1 MTMQKGHFRRKA
13 ALLLA
18 ALTASAALGF
28 TASADF
34 SKSTAYPD
42 NLFTDLEKG
51 SWYEASVKDVYEF
64 GLMKGDSDTT
74 FSPNGTLT
82 AAEGITV
89 AVRIHQVLHGTELPA
104 NDGEWYAPYVAYA
117 LQNGLMEKT
126 MFSSMEQ
133 TITRAQMAEL
143 LADACG
149 ELPAVNT
156 LDSIPDVAKSAPY
169 AEKLLMLYRAGILTG
184 NDDYGTFAPD
194 SSLLRCEIAAMIVRV
209 ADSTKRVSKTF
220 KDGARSYSDAYAI
233 IDCPKMDGMMTG
245 IANGWKYDNRFDL
258 SNFSGYE
265 RPTFYDISDKA
276 HTAIFRDFNAESE
289 GLLTFET
296 VFNAESDEGC
306 AYIAFSDGS
315 KNALKLSVKNGRLLL
330 AGKTESATEC
340 DIKPSETGRFFVVFR
355 LDLDKKTAYAVIN
368 GKKTDT
374 VTLSGDTVSRI
385 TFGTEK
391 KGTALFSVKY
401 AMLNKNY
408 PLNEHFLSLDGFDG
422 KAPAEWT
429 TKGTVTVEKILS
441 QVGSDLFSAKMNASA
456 GKAASAATSFNAV
469 GGKFAFETFL
479 LLPEK
484 ADGAAV
490 MLTGAGNEVLKI
502 GTSDGAF
509 MAGDTKLHT
518 YTGNVWQCLR
528 VEGDL
533 SAGTAVIKINGKE
546 RATVPVSAP
555 FVDGVTVSFAPDKD
569 AVLWFDDVSIAPVI
583 EHDDYPAEPVSAR
596 DDGYNIGMNVCS
608 LWRDNTAYEGWDA
621 VSPFEEFTPYLGY
634 YDDGLP
640 ETADW
645 EIKWMVEH
653 GIDFMH
659 ICWYAPYADTTAPI
673 KKMRTSYSAL
683 HDGYMNARYS
693 DRLDFCIMWENNYG
707 DVGSFEQ
714 FKEYLWKYWKE
725 YYFSDERYARLDNK
739 AVLTIWDANRFNKSF
754 ANDGGS
760 RKALAFM
767 DKELKEMGYDGLI
780 LLFSAQNKVTDDLY
794 KLYASYGVDTATYG
808 YHWGRDGSSA
818 AYQID
823 CNQTNLQKA
832 QALGTHHIPTVSVGF
847 NDIGRN
853 DRRSDLI
860 TPEGHLSVCESMK
873 KELSALHTGTWRD
886 NTVFVS
892 TWNEFSEGTYVF
904 PTESTGFD
912 YLENIRKTFTKNT
925 TDHTALDVRPT
936 EAQKARVC
944 RTYVTAS
951 TPIRRYRFES
961 DEVTSDTLSAEDM
974 TVVCRYDMSEDGVL
988 FWERSHGIEDYSTD
1002 GGVISGTA
1010 PGIDPGIKAVNFR
1023 GFSAEDAPIFHVRMK
1038 ASVVCQAEL
1047 FFLTNND
1054 GTWNYDKVKLIDIQK
1069 AGEWVDLYADLSE
1082 MKTYKD
1088 RIVNLRFDPMTAP
1101 GTFEIALI
1109 EFLKPKDTAKKIP
1122 TITVN
1127 GTELAFSFK
1136 PTVAA
1141 GGDYEVV
1148 GEARGKGFYSALC
1161 LFYEYSRF
1169 DGDGKLTLH
1178 TPTDKTLV
1186 FRVGS
1191 DSVLVDGKEE
1201 KLGYTFTLRDGLPV
1215 FRIKKLAELLG
1226 YPCTE
1231 QNGVLNIQSADDEQ
1245 AAQIAAMKP
1254 NQWEFD
1260 IPGYMGGW
1268 SVGNG
1273 QGFLSGG
1280 KLNVE
1285 PANGDPA
1292 ISIDVNFEA
1301 EEYAYIV
1308 VGLVYD
1314 SKTMT
1319 NKYWSGIP
1327 QLFFGVN
1334 GGGVKAAQCFNGN
1347 YLSEGL
1353 KDGDIVEV
1361 AFDLSTK
1368 AEFKG
1373 TITRLRFDPFDGI
1386 TDPFRVDYFRCLTKE
1401 EAKPYIDAQLKKAET
1416 AVPEKAV
1423 EVKHLTGSSEMPEG
1437 VTVSA
1442 PGYISINTVSDPD
1455 NRDKAVW
1462 SVYCN
1467 VDGNYY
1473 TYFNVYMN
1481 FKRGATYKITYRIS
1495 PMLSRKQTEY
1505 TNAVISDNLIYGT
1518 DGINVKDHTRP
1529 SAANKN
1535 SNTGWQTVTC
1545 EYTIPENYIP
1555 SEDDCFQIWSKFTAD
1570 GSSAFLVDDVTVEIK

>member
-1 MTMQKGHFRRKA
+1 MHEQRHTAQDDRERHVDEAAHVVPQRTALFLAAGVHGGEQLVLFHHVEPRDRAERRADGDDVDRHEVHPRAPFGDRLHEQTEAEAQHAQDAEYGDAAELRELVLERFGDGLEHILQRADAGEDHGDVQNDGEEPVVGLREKDGFWELFGENATLSDIAVPKDKRTPVVFRMTLDLDRKNAYCLVEEKTVGSVTLPDKTLSRLVLGTTEKGKGTVKLNHLKLDKNYALDEHFFVSENSVGKVPDGWNVTGDFAVEKIETEFGDDVFSLRGSKATAERKVDKVSGGFVFETM
-13 ALLLA
+13 LLLPEDSD
-18 ALTASAALGF
+18 SAAFSGLSAGKDAIKIEYRNGKI
-28 TASADF
+28 TAGD
-34 SKSTAYPD
+34 
-42 NLFTDLEKG
+42 TDL
-51 SWYEASVKDVYEF
+51 
-64 GLMKGDSDTT
+64 
-74 FSPNGTLT
+74 GTYT
-82 AAEGITV
+82 SNVWQTV
-89 AVRIHQVLHGTELPA
+89 AV
-104 NDGEWYAPYVAYA
+104 
-117 LQNGLMEKT
+117 K
-126 MFSSMEQ
+126 
-133 TITRAQMAEL
+133 
-143 LADACG
+143 AD
-149 ELPAVNT
+149 
-156 LDSIPDVAKSAPY
+156 
-169 AEKLLMLYRAGILTG
+169 
-184 NDDYGTFAPD
+184 
-194 SSLLRCEIAAMIVRV
+194 
-209 ADSTKRVSKTF
+209 TKK
-220 KDGARSYSDAYAI
+220 
-233 IDCPKMDGMMTG
+233 
-245 IANGWKYDNRFDL
+245 
-258 SNFSGYE
+258 
-265 RPTFYDISDKA
+265 
-276 HTAIFRDFNAESE
+276 
-289 GLLTFET
+289 
-296 VFNAESDEGC
+296 
-306 AYIAFSDGS
+306 
-315 KNALKLSVKNGRLLL
+315 
-330 AGKTESATEC
+330 ESA
-340 DIKPSETGRFFVVFR
+340 DI
-355 LDLDKKTAYAVIN
+355 YIN
-368 GKKTDT
+368 GKKKAT
-374 VTLSGDTVSRI
+374 VACAAK
-385 TFGTEK
+385 E
-391 KGTALFSVKY
+391 
-401 AMLNKNY
+401 
-408 PLNEHFLSLDGFDG
+408 FDG
-422 KAPAEWT
+422 
-429 TKGTVTVEKILS
+429 VVLS
-441 QVGSDLFSAKMNASA
+441 
-456 GKAASAATSFNAV
+456 
-469 GGKFAFETFL
+469 
-479 LLPEK
+479 
-484 ADGAAV
+484 ADG
-490 MLTGAGNEVLKI
+490 K
-502 GTSDGAF
+502 
-509 MAGDTKLHT
+509 
-518 YTGNVWQCLR
+518 
-528 VEGDL
+528 
-533 SAGTAVIKINGKE
+533 
-546 RATVPVSAP
+546 TV
-555 FVDGVTVSFAPDKD
+555 
-569 AVLWFDDVSIAPVI
+569 WFDDVRVYGNPEKPA
-583 EHDDYPAEPVSAR
+583 DYPAKPQIASS
-596 DDGYNIGMNVCS
+596 DDYEVGMNMCY
-608 LWRDNTAYEGWDA
+608 LWRDSESLEGWDS
-621 VSPFEEFTPYLGY
+621 VSPFAEFEPYLGY
-634 YDDGLP
+634 YDDGLT

-645 EIKWMVEH
+645 ELKQMAEH
-653 GIDFMH
+653 GVDF
-659 ICWYAPYADTTAPI
+659 INVCWYAPQERMTAPV
-673 KKMRTSYSAL
+673 KKMRYSHAAL
-683 HDGYMNARYS
+683 NEGYMSAENSEYVK
-693 DRLDFCIMWENNYG
+693 FCLMWENSTRY
-707 DVGSFEQ
+707 VGASNFDE
-714 FKEYLWKYWKE
+714 FKEYIWKYWKE

-760 RKALAFM
+760 RKAVEFM

-780 LLFSAQNKVTDDLY
+780 LLFSAQSKVTDDLY
-794 KLYASYGVDTATYG
+794 KLYASYGIDTATYG

-818 AYQID
+818 EYQID
-823 CNQTNLQKA
+823 CNETNLQKA
-832 QALGTHHIPTVSVGF
+832 QTLGTHHIPTVSIGF

-912 YLENIRKTFTKNT
+912 YLENIRKTFTKDM

-944 RTYVTAS
+944 RTYVTDS

-961 DEVTSDTLSAEDM
+961 DEVASDTLSPDDM
-974 TVVCRYDMSEDGVL
+974 TAVRRYDMSEDGAL

-1010 PGIDPGIKAVNFR
+1010 PGIDPAIKAVNFQA
-1023 GFSAEDAPIFHVRMK
+1023 FNAEDAPIFHVRMK
-1038 ASVVCQAEL
+1038 ASATCQAEL

-1054 GTWNYDKVKLIDIQK
+1054 GTWNYDKVKLIDIKK

-1109 EFLKPKDTAKKIP
+1109 EFLKPKDTAKKVPAIA
-1122 TITVN
+1122 VN

-1136 PTVAA
+1136 PTFAA
-1141 GGDYEVV
+1141 DGDYEVV

-1191 DSVLVDGKEE
+1191 DSAFVDGKEE

-1226 YPCTE
+1226 YPYTE

-1292 ISIDVNFEA
+1292 ISIDVNFDA
-1301 EEYAYIV
+1301 EDYAYIV

-1334 GGGVKAAQCFNGN
+1334 GKGVNAAQCFNGN

-1368 AEFKG
+1368 AEFRG

-1386 TDPFRVDYFRCLTKE
+1386 TDPFQVDYFRCLTKE
-1401 EAKPYIDAQLKKAET
+1401 EAKPYIDAQLKKAEA

-1442 PGYISINTVSDPD
+1442 PGYISINTIADPV
-1455 NRDKAVW
+1455 NKDKTVW
-1462 SVYCN
+1462 SVYCTS
-1467 VDGNYY
+1467 DGNYY

-1529 SAANKN
+1529 SAGNKN

-1555 SEDDCFQIWSKFTAD
+1555 SKDDCFQIWSKFTAD
-1570 GSSAFLVDDVTVEIK
+1570 GASAFLVDDVTVEIK